1 MAVSESCTWHFYI
14 DCSRAHCPMSVE
26 WLIVFSSRSHRIR
39 ISHWHLSLFAFI
51 RFHAWILSMKRMD
64 VLKRLRRRN
73 EQRKTA
79 RFSHGK
85 CCTTRMQSIC
95 VANRRSQGTQFK
107 SFDFSEL
114 DNECRFSLVIERC
127 SVIMHCNLQHIR
139 TISTLVL
146 FQNCFFFF
154 LFLSPFLWI
163 VNQNQWAHIRSFDGI
178 NTEWRRIDEKKTGKN
193 ADDKEMGKYF
203 FMGFDSADCNHF
215 FKMPCGPVTELKSM
229 LVHLRRLFRFLSS
242 HFYLDPSM
250 ACTVYFCFFFFFF
263 NL

>member
-139 TISTLVL
+139 TISTLVW
-146 FQNCFFFF
+146 FQNWFF
-154 LFLSPFLWI
+154 LSLSISVSMNSESESVGTHTVVWW
-163 VNQNQWAHIRSFDGI
+163 NKYGMETN
-178 NTEWRRIDEKKTGKN
+178 RRKENWEKCRRQRNGKILF
-193 ADDKEMGKYF
+193 Y
-203 FMGFDSADCNHF
+203 GFRQ
-215 FKMPCGPVTELKSM
+215 
-229 LVHLRRLFRFLSS
+229 RRL
-242 HFYLDPSM
+242 
-250 ACTVYFCFFFFFF
+250 
-263 NL
+263 